1 MSAGEN
7 VMSDNAAEVNNV
19 NSHNVLRAIG
29 WVSVGV
35 GLAAF
40 SVLLG
45 NEIRK
50 RYKFAHRTPYDF
62 YSSAEAVSEFG
73 MGV

>member
-1 MSAGEN
+1 
-7 VMSDNAAEVNNV
+7 MSDNAADL
-19 NSHNVLRAIG
+19 STSTPHNVLRAIG
-29 WVSVGV
+29 WVSVGF

-40 SVLLG
+40 SVMLG
-45 NEIRK
+45 NERRK
-50 RYKFAHRTPYDF
+50 RYKFNHRTPYDF